1 MFKRFF
7 AVLAAALLMP
17 LAASAV
23 PITYIY
29 SGTATGSLGANSFA
43 GASFVITAQAD
54 TSAVGGWCCSNAQN
68 THASATISVGSLGT
82 VSFSLPTHTWIA
94 ENCCMGFGENLGSN
108 YVTLSSAP
116 ALLNVGYGLATN
128 IGPIL
133 ATAETH
139 GQFVNVA
146 TSGGALTIS
155 QLGDV
160 SFQAI
165 TSAVPEASASLLMAL
180 GLAGVGL
187 AARRRKA

>member
-1 MFKRFF
+1 MIKRFF
-7 AVLAAALLMP
+7 AILAAALLMP

-29 SGTATGSLGANSFA
+29 SGTATGSLGASAFS

-54 TSAVGGWCCSNAQN
+54 TTAVGGWCCSNAQN
-68 THASATISVGSLGT
+68 THTSATISLDSLGT

-94 ENCCMGFGENLGSN
+94 ENCCMGFGQNLGSN
-108 YVTLSSAP
+108 YVTLSGAP
-116 ALLNVGYGLATN
+116 SLLSVGYTLATD

-139 GQFVNVA
+139 GQFVDVA

-155 QLGDV
+155 QLGSV

-180 GLAGVGL
+180 GLVGVGL